1 VVPPLGVAEGMSFRL
16 EGVAVGLAEL
26 GSEPEGEEAVFPP
39 RWSGGLFLASQR
51 MAPTCLLVR
60 MVSLIIASF
69 QTALSWVLNRVIQ
82 LGVLKWVRI
91 NILGLVLLL

>member
-1 VVPPLGVAEGMSFRL
+1 MSFRL

-39 RWSGGLFLASQR
+39 LISKGSGGLFLASQR
-51 MAPTCLLVR
+51 MAPTCPLVR
-60 MVSLIIASF
+60 MVSLILASF

-91 NILGLVLLL
+91 NILGRVLLL